1 LFVFVGAL
9 TEHLLFEQVSRR
21 NVVLQAHRHGVDG
34 FGERELEVGPVGGGL
49 LAVVFVLE
57 DFPEKLRARA
67 IYITRY
73 VEMWG
78 WKELNSRRGM
88 RCVVSKTY
96 GSNVVLGIGGRRR
109 LLHARPC
116 LGVDLEEPEK
126 ACHVRRIKISGG
138 GARTHVGMWGA
149 T

>member
-57 DFPEKLRARA
+57 DFPEKLRAP
-67 IYITRY
+67 YT
-73 VEMWG
+73 
-78 WKELNSRRGM
+78 SHDT
-88 RCVVSKTY
+88 SKC
-96 GSNVVLGIGGRRR
+96 GGGRNSIQDGGCGV
-109 LLHARPC
+109 LLAKRTAPMWC
-116 LGVDLEEPEK
+116 LGSEVAAVFSTPGHALGSISRNLRK
-126 ACHVRRIKISGG
+126 HATYAGSKISGG